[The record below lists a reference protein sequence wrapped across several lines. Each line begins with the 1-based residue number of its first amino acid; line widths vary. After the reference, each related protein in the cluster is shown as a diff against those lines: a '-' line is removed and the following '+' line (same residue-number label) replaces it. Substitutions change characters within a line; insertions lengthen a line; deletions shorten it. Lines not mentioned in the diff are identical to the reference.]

1 MQAGLTLVLDGPEAG
16 VRQAPALP
24 LDRLM
29 LGRPVEEALVLLPRL
44 FSLCGMAQGLAFRL
58 SLGLPPDP
66 ASDPGRE
73 ILRDHVARLC
83 LDWPARLGLA
93 PVALPPGWQAGGPA
107 LARALTGGDL
117 PRDAAGLHDWMA
129 RGGGVAPVLA
139 GIAAAFPAVGPG
151 VDLPLVTA
159 ETALTAA
166 ALENS
171 VAARRADDP
180 LVAAVARAWGR
191 GPLWH
196 AVARLVDALAVM
208 AGDLPAP
215 VVLADGTAV
224 VAAAR
229 GAYALRARAEA
240 GRIVAFARRTPT
252 DHLVARGGSLERLMR
267 AFAPLTPA
275 RAGLLASVLDPCL
288 PVTVREMAHA

>member
-1 MQAGLTLVLDGPEAG
+1 MVAGPTLVLDGPEAG
-16 VRQAPALP
+16 VRQAPALA

-29 LGRPVEEALVLLPRL
+29 LGRPVEEALALLPRL
-44 FSLCGMAQGLAFRL
+44 FSLCGMAQGMAFRL
-58 SLGLPPDP
+58 SLGLPHDRAADP
-66 ASDPGRE
+66 ARE

-83 LDWPARLGLA
+83 LDWPVRMGLA

-117 PRDAAGLHDWMA
+117 PRDAAGLRDWMA

-139 GIAAAFPAVGPG
+139 EIAAAFPAVGAG
-151 VDLPLVTA
+151 VDLPLVTPG
-159 ETALTAA
+159 TALSEE

-171 VAARRADDP
+171 VAARRASHP
-180 LVAAVARAWGR
+180 LVAAVARDWGR
-191 GPLWH
+191 GPLWQ
-196 AVARLVDALAVM
+196 AVARLADALAVM

-224 VAAAR
+224 VPAAR
-229 GAYALRARAEA
+229 GTYALRARAEA

-252 DHLVARGGSLERLMR
+252 DHLTAPGGSLERLLR

-275 RAGLLASVLDPCL
+275 RAELLAAVMDPCL
-288 PVTVREMAHA
+288 PVTVRETADA